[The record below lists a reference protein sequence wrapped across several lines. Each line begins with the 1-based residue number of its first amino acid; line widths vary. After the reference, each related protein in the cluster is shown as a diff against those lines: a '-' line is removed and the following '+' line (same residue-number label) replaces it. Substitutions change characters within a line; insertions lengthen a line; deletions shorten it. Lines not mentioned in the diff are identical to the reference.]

1 MKTITYN
8 YVDVCWE
15 KKYEVPYTF
24 KEKSTVIASVK
35 SVAKSGMSRTISF
48 YIIENNKPID
58 ITCVIAQVLGHTLQ
72 RDCTI
77 RVKGCGMDM
86 IFATLSAFASKIG
99 FKKDPYW
106 CEHYYSI

>member
-1 MKTITYN
+1 METITYIYTDEYVSKN
-8 YVDVCWE
+8 Y
-15 KKYEVPYTF
+15 KVPYTF
-24 KEKSTVIASVK
+24 KENTTIIASVK
-35 SVAKSGMSRTISF
+35 SVAKSGMSRTIAF
-48 YIIENNKPID
+48 YMIENNKIVD
-58 ITCVIAQVLGHTLQ
+58 ITHVIAQVLGHTLQ

-106 CEHYYSI
+106 CEYYYRI

>member
-1 MKTITYN
+1 METITYI
-8 YVDVCWE
+8 YTDECFG

-48 YIIENNKPID
+48 YLIENNQPID

-77 RVKGCGMDM
+77 RVRGCGMDM
-86 IFATLSAFASKIG
+86 IFATLSAFASRIG

-106 CEHYYSI
+106 CEHYYRI